1 MVDIRLFR
9 KKKRMAT
16 TNGKIFET
24 DSLIQKPYKRRVL
37 PHDHDM
43 WMEARGMGLC
53 VLPSTYVDA
62 TDLYGLFT
70 RKVFQVEDCIV
81 DLGMPTLTTKEM
93 MEELW

>member
-1 MVDIRLFR
+1 
-9 KKKRMAT
+9 
-16 TNGKIFET
+16 
-24 DSLIQKPYKRRVL
+24 
-37 PHDHDM
+37 M